1 MGDPVRAD
9 RRPRLGF
16 MVQATTDYLK
26 PINFLVV
33 DNKSYMRH
41 LLKGVLETL
50 GAKRVEEAKD
60 GGDALEAVK
69 SLHPDIVLTEW
80 RMGPVNG
87 LDFLKTIREDKSA
100 LKFTPIIMVTS
111 ETRREKV
118 IEARNAGVTEYVA
131 KPITAKGLFLRIR
144 EVIERPRPFVDVG
157 GYFGPDRRRRAV
169 AIVEGEEDR
178 RGKDTPRPEP
188 EGDGGDA
195 LSQEEIDRLVAGG
208 EISDD

>member
-1 MGDPVRAD
+1 
-9 RRPRLGF
+9 
-16 MVQATTDYLK
+16 MVQPSTEYLK

-50 GAKRVEEAKD
+50 GAKRVEEARD

-87 LDFLKTIREDKSA
+87 MDFLKAIREQPSA

-131 KPITAKGLFLRIR
+131 KPITAKALFLRIR

-157 GYFGPDRRRRAV
+157 GYFGPDRRRRATDLS
-169 AIVEGEEDR
+169 EGEEDR
-178 RGKDTPRPEP
+178 RGKSVPRPEEP
-188 EGDGGDA
+188 QDDGDS

-208 EISDD
+208 DISED